1 MTAECKVLAAAVD
14 IPTEGGCGVSGPF
27 DYEDANAA
35 CYESKARGQT
45 ERDRAETEGRQRTE
59 RSAGSCGSAVLFLLK
74 VLLIGLFQALR

>member
-1 MTAECKVLAAAVD
+1 MTAECKVLAAAAD

-45 ERDRAETEGRQRTE
+45 ERHRTDGGSGQRDRQEVVGMI
-59 RSAGSCGSAVLFLLK
+59 S
-74 VLLIGLFQALR
+74 